1 MTIKI
6 ADGGRTAVKTADDPK
21 GGIDHIIAV
30 AVTVTVRQLNDLGRP
45 FALGDPARHQLLGGD
60 VFIDPIM
67 HCLITKWGIL
77 LRRTEKDFRQILLNV
92 FLVVQES
99 LVPDVPDRQ
108 VILIG
113 TGIEKNHRAQLLDIG
128 GTGGAFPRFPGFV
141 ECGEQHRRQY
151 RNDRNY
157 DQKFD
162 QRKKL
167 AAAGQEKD
175 SLDPSFS

>member
-1 MTIKI
+1 M
-6 ADGGRTAVKTADDPK
+6 
-21 GGIDHIIAV
+21 
-30 AVTVTVRQLNDLGRP
+30 
-45 FALGDPARHQLLGGD
+45 RHQLLGDD

-128 GTGGAFPRFPGFV
+128 GTGGAFPRFPGLV
-141 ECGEQHRRQY
+141 ERGEQHRRQN

-162 QRKKL
+162 QRKKSSRPDRTETHL
-167 AAAGQEKD
+167 IRSFHENN
-175 SLDPSFS
+175 PS